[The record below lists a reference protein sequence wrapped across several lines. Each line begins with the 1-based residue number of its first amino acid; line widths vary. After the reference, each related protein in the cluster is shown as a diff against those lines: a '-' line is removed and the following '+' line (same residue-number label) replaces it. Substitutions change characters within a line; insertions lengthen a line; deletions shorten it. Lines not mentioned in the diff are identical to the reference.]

1 MEKQTGI
8 CRLKVIIGAV
18 LQQVFSACRIFIM
31 STFFNH
37 KEARLKKKHHF
48 ETTGSNPTVET
59 NEDKIKQEIA
69 KFDELL
75 MSIKETEKTTVDDLS
90 DIEAALQNLLS
101 LDWAE
106 TEVTEAASPTYILD
120 VEAKFKWLYSV
131 QRKTYVPVRSGSEVI
146 PVSTNSEGYFC
157 VINNELFS
165 LEEEWVSCVGW
176 N

>member
-1 MEKQTGI
+1 M
-8 CRLKVIIGAV
+8 
-18 LQQVFSACRIFIM
+18 
-31 STFFNH
+31 
-37 KEARLKKKHHF
+37 KKKQNF

-59 NEDKIKQEIA
+59 NDNKIKEEIE

-75 MSIKETEKTTVDDLS
+75 MSIKKTEKTTVDDLS
-90 DIEAALQNLLS
+90 DIEEALQNLLS
-101 LDWAE
+101 IDWSDSDLGDVAE
-106 TEVTEAASPTYILD
+106 PTYILD

-146 PVSTNSEGYFC
+146 PVNTNSEGYFC